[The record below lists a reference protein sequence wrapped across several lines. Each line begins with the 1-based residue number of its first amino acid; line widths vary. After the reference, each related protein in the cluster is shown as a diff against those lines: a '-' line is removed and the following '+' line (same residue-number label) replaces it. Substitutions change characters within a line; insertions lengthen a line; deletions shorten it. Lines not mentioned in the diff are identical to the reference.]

1 VRNEL
6 VKCLTSTID
15 QFTTASHIGYK
26 PNLVFQFMAVMKPN
40 GLWPVRPVTS
50 RLKSLEEQLTSFSS
64 LELPNIRADRDS
76 PYQPSSSPR
85 TKKDRYNNGGWDGS
99 FIPRRSSLNSSASS
113 VKVKAVPTDRSPTLR
128 TLSDL
133 TARLKGLCVGL
144 CLDCLKGNDVC
155 RSPHPDPW
163 VAYRRSLGLWFEEN
177 TDPEENVSPIQW
189 PAWESVD
196 GHDLDMFGMY
206 D

>member
-1 VRNEL
+1 
-6 VKCLTSTID
+6 
-15 QFTTASHIGYK
+15 
-26 PNLVFQFMAVMKPN
+26 
-40 GLWPVRPVTS
+40 
-50 RLKSLEEQLTSFSS
+50 LEEQLTSFSS

-155 RSPHPDPW
+155 RSPYPDPW

-189 PAWESVD
+189 PAWVCMIEFANMEQVVLQVGYVGEPGPCYKTGRPSD
-196 GHDLDMFGMY
+196 QGKS
-206 D
+206 